1 MDEISSIIN
10 EGIKVVLFFLQK
22 DFTRIKSTK
31 STKYKQATFAQ
42 MFFIRTKSTKS
53 IKSIKSIKHKQA
65 TFTQMFFMHIKSLK
79 STKSNFHLDAFYT
92 YKKHKKHI
100 KHKTSNK

>member
-53 IKSIKSIKHKQA
+53 IKSIKKRKQA
-65 TFTQMFFMHIKSLK
+65 TFTQMLFMRIKSIK
-79 STKSNFHLDAFYT
+79 STKSNFHLDVFYT

-100 KHKTSNK
+100 KYKTSSK